1 MSAEYLDVMRQ
12 VNLSDMDKEYKK
24 HREFMT
30 RCRFFVGLRDA
41 FEEIPELKYIRC
53 CFGVGNG
60 PPGGFRT
67 LKKDIRA
74 HITQDCE
81 VTVKPGEYEYI
92 AQERAASKLQNTL
105 DKVLQKMRQD
115 LSANDAYGAIAVF
128 FNHNTVVLY
137 RDNFFTVFD
146 MLVSKEIEKLNP
158 EVMAKLEEHVLSQ
171 NTMEAKSKKVG
182 PRL

>member
-1 MSAEYLDVMRQ
+1 MKDEELDVMRR
-12 VNLSDMDKEYKK
+12 VNIIDMDTQYKK

-53 CFGVGNG
+53 CFGNG
-60 PPGGFRT
+60 KGVPGGFRT

-74 HITQDCE
+74 HVTEDCE
-81 VTVKPGEYEYI
+81 VTVGPGEYEYI
-92 AQERAASKLQNTL
+92 AQEKAASKLQNTL

-115 LSANDAYGAIAVF
+115 ISTSESYGAIAVF
-128 FNHNTVVLY
+128 FNHNTVVLH
-137 RDNFFTVFD
+137 RDNFFAIFD
-146 MLVSKEIEKLNP
+146 LLVSRDIEKLNP
-158 EVMAKLEEHVLSQ
+158 ETMAKLEEYELNR
-171 NTMEAKSKKVG
+171 NTVEAKSKKGG